1 MGDALQ
7 NWLHLFFGSKD
18 EVAVINDKVKCPSGG
33 TISRAR
39 PKVDV
44 GLMLMRR
51 KFWKE
56 NWQNTSIQ
64 LGYLTTTFDSN
75 PNSNSTQPT
84 NLLISTPPLKQLQS
98 TPNQAMMRRPWR
110 RSWWWLK
117 NTLSSWAPRIKHSV
131 SLSQWVT
138 AAAFNLKFNSF
149 MDPRTPDP
157 GPRCLCCC
165 WPRLAPAETAFLQRH
180 QCLEK
185 QRLRA
190 IERAQR
196 AKQLTNSDSDSS
208 SSDEEDLTEMSK
220 DHLEKQLQSE
230 LAHEKFC
237 INKRI
242 LPLIS
247 LGRGEV
253 WFKSLKLD

>member
-1 MGDALQ
+1 
-7 NWLHLFFGSKD
+7 
-18 EVAVINDKVKCPSGG
+18 
-33 TISRAR
+33 
-39 PKVDV
+39 
-44 GLMLMRR
+44 
-51 KFWKE
+51 
-56 NWQNTSIQ
+56 
-64 LGYLTTTFDSN
+64 
-75 PNSNSTQPT
+75 
-84 NLLISTPPLKQLQS
+84 
-98 TPNQAMMRRPWR
+98 
-110 RSWWWLK
+110 
-117 NTLSSWAPRIKHSV
+117 
-131 SLSQWVT
+131 
-138 AAAFNLKFNSF
+138 
-149 MDPRTPDP
+149 
-157 GPRCLCCC
+157 
-165 WPRLAPAETAFLQRH
+165 
-180 QCLEK
+180 
-185 QRLRA
+185 LRA